1 MLQIKNMLGGGKPEG
16 LYVWKK
22 LSAQGGDFID
32 YIVSDKENAYPD
44 GGEKGGYWYEKVV
57 EGAKVASGTIT
68 LSSSQNSL
76 TIPHNL
82 GKIPSKFAIMPIS
95 KTFDSSYTLCSMGID
110 DTIIRTYYSGSS
122 PYSGYFESLNKS
134 KVTMNE
140 TNIIV
145 PCYFSDLDYKN
156 YNWLSGTYHWIAIAE

>member
-1 MLQIKNMLGGGKPEG
+1 MGFHRKAEP
-16 LYVWKK
+16 
-22 LSAQGGDFID
+22 
-32 YIVSDKENAYPD
+32 
-44 GGEKGGYWYEKVV
+44 
-57 EGAKVASGTIT
+57 GAKVTSGSIS
-68 LSSSQNSL
+68 LSSSANSL

-82 GKIPSKFAIMPIS
+82 GKIPTKFAIMPIS

-122 PYSGYFESLNKS
+122 PYSGYFEPLNKS
-134 KVTMNE
+134 NITMNE

-145 PCYFSDLDYKN
+145 PCYFSDLHYKN